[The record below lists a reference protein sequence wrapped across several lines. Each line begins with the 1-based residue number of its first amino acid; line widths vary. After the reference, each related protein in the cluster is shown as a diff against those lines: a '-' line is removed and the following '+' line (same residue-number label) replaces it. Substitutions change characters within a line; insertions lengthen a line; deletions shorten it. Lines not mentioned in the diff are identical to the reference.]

1 MINIKKF
8 VFFTFISILFF
19 IPIIIGTTLIAD
31 SILFPNGIEI
41 NSYILTCPFN
51 KNNDI
56 TLTEIPM
63 DMYKTDEFFTISWT
77 PTDSTCT
84 FYYSSAPGGT
94 NINNYTSSGNNGTG
108 TGSIEICA
116 NDIGIGVGVYYCI
129 VSSGT
134 QGFTSIEFQLIIETS
149 SGVNMNQPLSGEV
162 IDITTPTF
170 SWNPNPG
177 VPYYLLVLSDNPF
190 TIGEDDQGNITV
202 TGINP
207 IWALIT
213 PDNSVVYGTQ
223 DPSGNFFYTAPP
235 LVPSLEYNWIVL
247 NNYGN
252 DPLLTSDVT
261 STPFGFTFETPSP
274 IEAPELI
281 SPANTTPGDTTLFYG
296 DDYITFEWTVVE
308 EAMTYQIFLSEI
320 RIEQGS
326 EVQYPVW
333 DQVTTNTL
341 LDFNASAILTAAR
354 YAWKVIATDE
364 DGISACSEVFE
375 FTYDIDIF
383 TLDLTIK
390 NPDDVGIG
398 FAHVEIDPIEGSGDN
413 IPLTVDPS
421 GHEEKILPLGNYIV
435 TASKDGYETQDDT
448 VAVAIPDTTI
458 LLTII
463 LPYSECFFYGSV
475 VDSIG
480 NLVEN
485 STINAESSEG
495 EVRSTTSN
503 TGNYNIAVTP
513 GFWTIT
519 ADKEGYALESP
530 IESYIDIGD
539 NINLSDLI
547 MLVNEKDLQGTVL
560 NTSGVPLSGVTI
572 TATKG
577 TITRTKTTNSSGL
590 YQFFGLDIGE
600 WSIYADKPGYY
611 SPGVTIVEIF
621 LSTPSPIILSDII
634 TPQANIVSGN
644 ANNGMV
650 GLENV
655 EIKATP
661 SSGSPLSTFTNS
673 YGDYTIN
680 LPNGNYVFTAIL
692 EDYTSQNIHQLNLT
706 VGETING
713 IDFELN
719 PNESYIKGTV
729 TSSGVGLAGVIVT
742 AGENQGITNNVGAY
756 SILVSP
762 GTYLVSATIT
772 GYTSSGSQTVSIG
785 AGQTVQGIDF
795 VMMPNAS
802 VISGKVTHAGVGIAN
817 AQIKGYKISTGV
829 YITEITS
836 EDNGDY
842 VLNLFPGE
850 YYIWAKKSNFV
861 CGVGDTLDVNIGSGQ
876 TIPNQNIVMTP
887 FEAYISGTTRKTNG
901 DVLRNVSISVEEIN
915 NPSNSYSTVSGIY
928 GNFSL
933 IVTPQ
938 VGYKVVA
945 SKTGYSSA
953 EIETGILEL
962 EGTFSAALT
971 LSGLPSSFSGRVY
984 DEYGS
989 PLGNATVEAVQNGS
1003 SFETTTL
1010 TNGSYLLGIS
1020 PGEYEITAS
1029 KLGYLPSSTTENI
1042 SPGSLIDTIHF
1053 HLQENFATLQ
1063 GLITDSETG
1072 IPIDNALISAN
1083 FSTGG
1088 GGIEYSN
1095 SSGVY
1100 LLEDLLPGLYSTIT
1114 ISKADYET
1122 EILPNQYLLGGEIT
1136 IKDIQL
1142 THLTSI
1148 LEINVVSSNP
1158 KLALNNVT
1166 ISVENGET
1174 GAIVSAVTN
1183 TQGYC
1188 QLTGLASNVQF
1199 IVTPSR
1205 INYFD
1210 FPDTCIF
1217 LPDTTQIIN
1226 FEMQLISATI
1236 SGNVVDEDSTALSNV
1251 FVRAVSPDGFSGS
1264 TTTNPYGIYKLQNLN
1279 PNRNYIISL
1288 TLPGYTDAQPDTI
1301 PLFTDVLEGVV
1312 LKMIPNDKVI
1322 SGIITDQMGEVLSDV
1337 RVTASAEAATCEDYT
1352 DSNGEFSIPSLAP
1365 FETYLVATN
1374 IFQQGWEN
1382 TNINA
1387 EILADDIN
1395 IGTLEMK
1402 IHTSKFLGEIT
1413 DNNTDLPVAGAT
1425 VIAQDDAN
1433 IYTTTSQP
1441 DGFYQIPLLYAGNYD
1456 ITVIKESYETKT
1468 VTKSVGHKALKLVNI
1483 SIDPVAIVSVSL
1495 SGYLKDT
1502 NDRPI
1507 GLTQI
1512 NLYNDQQT
1520 LVDTT
1525 DEEGHFLFPE
1535 VFTYTTTFLS
1545 TNLEP
1550 LDYDNA
1556 FEELN
1561 IQTTDIDTVLII
1573 DIHSAK
1579 VSGIIKNSINEG
1591 KLSNVEVK
1599 LYNKVDDVYYEI
1611 ASYITQSDGYYEFTH
1626 LYEGEE
1632 GDYKITGNRPGYTD
1646 STLSFSLEDFEE
1658 KVFDFYLVPKGLTIF
1673 GVVKDTLE
1681 LPLEGAIVEVSSND
1695 RALNVQNILTKNVYF
1710 DTTGADGLYA
1720 ITVETTGDYYLSASK
1735 EQYTPSDT
1743 IDVALPSL
1751 QDYFEQDFVL
1761 TPMLLKASIHGKI
1774 LVYDESSGQNVPPTQ
1789 ALLKLQD
1796 SSGDIT
1802 EISIQIPDS
1811 LYEFNGLLIPDI
1823 FSLEVTASYLN
1834 QEFYEIIPN
1843 IEITEEDTVYQNFN
1857 FTYYVLCS
1865 IQFHLTED
1873 GTVPIENA
1881 TISITSAKLATPIWL
1896 FTDST
1901 GFCSTDTTL
1910 YTGDYTVKITKSMG
1924 SYGRFIEAGSYTIT
1938 ISGLSPHI
1946 DENKQLPLQFDE
1958 SQLNDKLSSDI
1969 VELTLGK
1976 AESYTD
1982 PVYLHYYDVDN
1993 NYNEVEMEIDD
2004 TLFTY
2009 EIPQQEKSGKISFWF
2024 TSYSE
2029 GLGLNFSNA
2038 TSPYELIITSEGV
2051 LSQDDSSITPPE
2063 PVFAYNQ
2070 DSIFE
2075 VNLLDDVGNSLD
2087 DLVDSLGFV
2096 QWTLTDTTI
2105 GEILSVPGEKR
2116 KICFS
2121 TPVDIAGNLSGKI
2134 KAIVTLEG
2142 VTITLENNI
2151 YVKDMHLNK
2160 LSISG
2165 VDETSNDNSC
2175 FFTVNALSDSGWS
2188 MTVPVEWDSIPALL
2202 GLLEEKSGGI
2212 LYTPNQ
2218 SFIGQFYLNAKA
2230 YDPSYG
2236 DEISTSKQITV
2247 YKKLNIG
2254 NPQDILYSGKGC
2266 NLTLP
2271 ELMLTTGSAKIYLK
2285 SVSVPPMK
2293 KVGLDNELKGD
2304 IFNILSDKSINTFDK
2319 KPGIV
2324 FEIEE
2329 GVNLENIYI
2338 AYWDNSR
2345 LKWINAESGGKGYRD
2360 EISQLS
2366 LEFIPNWYEYGV
2378 VGISDKLGIYDLKL
2392 LPNPFTPYDKIGENM
2407 GLQISF
2413 SISSNIGRYVNVTAK
2428 VYNLNGTL
2436 VRTILENQPMMKG
2449 QYKIGEK
2456 QTLFW
2461 DGKTDDGKMARN
2473 GRYVIQLIAKDAKHT
2488 EEVVKTIVLIK

>member
-8 VFFTFISILFF
+8 ITFIFVSILFVN
-19 IPIIIGTTLIAD
+19 ISTLLGD
-31 SILFPNGIEI
+31 GILFPNGTNI
-41 NSYILTCPFN
+41 NSHILTCPFN
-51 KNNDI
+51 RDNDI
-56 TLTEIPM
+56 ILTDIPM
-63 DMYKTDEFFTISWT
+63 DMYKTDESFIISWT
-77 PTDSTCT
+77 PADSTCI

-94 NINNYTSSGNNGTG
+94 NINNYTPSNGTG

-116 NDIGIGVGVYYCI
+116 DDIGIGVGIYYCI
-129 VSSGT
+129 VSNGT
-134 QGFTSIEFQLIIETS
+134 QDFTSVEFQLIVESS

-162 IDITTPTF
+162 IEMTTPTF
-170 SWNPNPG
+170 SWDPNPG

-190 TIGEDDQGNITV
+190 TIGEDDEGNITV

-213 PDNSVVYGTQ
+213 PDNSVVYGIQ

-235 LVPSLEYNWIVL
+235 LVPGLEYNWIVL

-261 STPFGFTFETPSP
+261 STPFGFTFETPNP

-281 SPANTTPGDTTLFYG
+281 SPENTTTDSSE
-296 DDYITFEWTVVE
+296 YITFEWTVVE

-341 LDFNASAILTAAR
+341 FDFNASAILTAAR

-390 NPDDVGIG
+390 NPDNVGIG

-413 IPLTVDPS
+413 IPLTVGPS
-421 GHEEKILPLGNYIV
+421 GYEEKILPLGNYIV

-448 VAVAIPDTTI
+448 VTVTVPDTTI
-458 LLTII
+458 GLTII
-463 LPYSECFFYGSV
+463 LHYSECFFYGSV

-485 STINAESSEG
+485 STINAESTEG
-495 EVRSTTSN
+495 EIRSTTSN

-539 NINLSDLI
+539 NILLENLT

-577 TITRTKTTNSSGL
+577 IITRTKTTNSSGL

-600 WSIYADKPGYY
+600 WSIYAEKPGYY
-611 SPGVTIVEIF
+611 TPGVTIVEIF

-673 YGDYTIN
+673 YGDHTIN
-680 LPNGNYVFTAIL
+680 LPSGNYVFTAIL
-692 EDYTSQNIHQLNLT
+692 EGYTSQNTHQLNLT

-713 IDFELN
+713 INFELN
-719 PNESYIKGTV
+719 PNESYIEGTV
-729 TSSGVGLAGVIVT
+729 ISSGVGLEGVTVT
-742 AGENQGITNNVGAY
+742 AGENQSITNNIGAY

-762 GTYLVSATIT
+762 GTYTVSATKT
-772 GYTSSGSQTVSIG
+772 GYTSSGSQTGSIG
-785 AGQTVQGIDF
+785 AGQTVQGINF

-836 EDNGDY
+836 EDNGNY

-850 YYIWAKKSNFV
+850 YKIWAEKSNFI
-861 CGVGDTLDVNIGSGQ
+861 CGVGDTLDVYISSGQ

-887 FEAYISGTTRKTNG
+887 FEAYITGTTRKTNG

-933 IVTPQ
+933 IVAPQ
-938 VGYKVVA
+938 VEYKIVA

-953 EIETGILEL
+953 EIETGILGL
-962 EGTFSAALT
+962 EGTFSAVLT

-989 PLGNATVEAVQNGS
+989 PLGKATVKAIRNGS
-1003 SFETTTL
+1003 SYETTTL
-1010 TNGSYLLGIS
+1010 TNGSYSLGIS
-1020 PGEYEITAS
+1020 PGEYDITAS
-1029 KLGYLPSSTTENI
+1029 KLGYLPSSTTEHI
-1042 SPGSLIDTIHF
+1042 SPGSQIDTIYF

-1072 IPIDNALISAN
+1072 IPIENALISAN
-1083 FSTGG
+1083 LAIGG

-1095 SSGVY
+1095 SSGYY
-1100 LLEDLLPGLYSTIT
+1100 LIEDLLPGLYSTIT

-1122 EILPNQYLLGGEIT
+1122 EILENQYLVGGEIT

-1148 LEINVVSSNP
+1148 LEVNVVSSNP

-1199 IVTPSR
+1199 IVTPGK

-1210 FPDTCIF
+1210 FPDTCF
-1217 LPDTTQIIN
+1217 LFPDTTQIIN

-1251 FVRAVSPDGFSGS
+1251 FVSAVSPDGFSGS
-1264 TTTNPYGIYKLQNLN
+1264 TTTNPLGTYKLQNLN

-1312 LKMIPNDKVI
+1312 LEMIPNDKVI
-1322 SGIITDQMGEVLSDV
+1322 SGIITDQTDDPLSDV
-1337 RVTASAEAATCEDYT
+1337 RVTASAEAATSEDYT

-1382 TNINA
+1382 TSINA

-1433 IYTTTSQP
+1433 TYTATSQP
-1441 DGFYQIPLLYAGNYD
+1441 DGFFEISLLYAGTYD

-1483 SIDPVAIVSVSL
+1483 SIDPVAIVSVSV
-1495 SGYLKDT
+1495 SGDLKDT

-1512 NLYNDQQT
+1512 NLFNDQQT

-1525 DEEGHFLFPE
+1525 LEDGSFVFPE
-1535 VFTYTTTFLS
+1535 VFTYTTTFLN
-1545 TNLEP
+1545 TNLDP
-1550 LDYDNA
+1550 LNYNNV

-1561 IQTTDIDTVLII
+1561 IQEADIDTVLRI

-1579 VSGIIKNSINEG
+1579 VFGIITSSINEAE
-1591 KLSNVEVK
+1591 LSNVQVK
-1599 LYNKVDDVYYEI
+1599 LYNKEDDIYYEI
-1611 ASYITQSDGYYEFTH
+1611 ASDITQSDGYYEFTY
-1626 LYEGEE
+1626 LYE
-1632 GDYKITGNRPGYTD
+1632 GDYKIDTYRPGYTD
-1646 STLSFSLEDFEE
+1646 STFSFSLDDFEE
-1658 KVFDFYLVPKGLTIF
+1658 KVFNFHLMPKGLTIF
-1673 GVVKDTLE
+1673 GVVKDTLG
-1681 LPLEGAIVEVSSND
+1681 LPLEGAIIKVSSND
-1695 RALNVQNILTKNVYF
+1695 KASNGQNILSKDVYF
-1710 DTTGADGLYA
+1710 DTTGVDGLYA
-1720 ITVETTGDYYLSASK
+1720 ITVDTIGDYSLIASK

-1761 TPMLLKASIHGKI
+1761 NPVILKASIHGKI
-1774 LVYDESSGQNVPPTQ
+1774 LVYDESTGQNVPPTE
-1789 ALLKLQD
+1789 AVLKLQD
-1796 SSGDIT
+1796 SSGDII
-1802 EISIQIPDS
+1802 EISIQSPDS

-1823 FSLEVTASYLN
+1823 FSLEVTVYYLD
-1834 QEFYEIIPN
+1834 QEFYEIIPE

-1857 FTYYVLCS
+1857 FTYYILCS
-1865 IQFHLTED
+1865 IQFNLTED
-1873 GTVPIENA
+1873 GTIPIDNA
-1881 TISITSAKLATPIWL
+1881 TISITSAKLTAPLWL

-1924 SYGRFIEAGSYTIT
+1924 SYGRFIEAGSYTI
-1938 ISGLSPHI
+1938 SGLSPHI

-1969 VELTLGK
+1969 IELILRK

-2029 GLGLNFSNA
+2029 EFELNFSNA

-2051 LSQDDSSITPPE
+2051 LSQDDSRITPSE

-2087 DLVDSLGFV
+2087 DLVDSEGSV

-2105 GEILSVPGEKR
+2105 GNIFSIPGEIR
-2116 KICFS
+2116 KIDFS
-2121 TPVDIAGNLSGKI
+2121 TPVDIEGNLSGKI

-2175 FFTVNALSDSGWS
+2175 FFTVSALSDSGWA
-2188 MTVPVEWDSIPALL
+2188 MTVPVEWDSIPTIL
-2202 GLLEEKSGGI
+2202 GSLQEQSGGV
-2212 LYTPNQ
+2212 LYTPDQ

-2247 YKKLNIG
+2247 YKKLNIN

-2304 IFNILSDKSINTFDK
+2304 IFNVISDKSIYTFDK
-2319 KPGIV
+2319 RPGII

-2345 LKWINAESGGKGYRD
+2345 LKWIKAESGGKGYRD

-2366 LEFIPNWYEYGV
+2366 LESIPGWHEYGV

-2392 LPNPFTPYDKIGENM
+2392 LPNPFTPNDKIGENM

-2436 VRTILENQPMMKG
+2436 VRTIRENQPMMKG
-2449 QYKIGEK
+2449 QYKIGEE
-2456 QTLFW
+2456 QTLYW
-2461 DGKTDDGKMARN
+2461 DGKTDNGKMARN
-2473 GRYVIQLIAKDAKHT
+2473 GRYVIQLIAEDAKHT